1 MNFANTIKK
10 ITPGQLF
17 FLLAVLIIFAG
28 ACQKHLNPLP
38 PGGGGGDSTH
48 DSTGDSTGGGGDST
62 IVVTPKDYNIFG
74 LYAGQSASEDIIDFT
89 SDPRYQY
96 NLTNAKDI
104 ALAKQYGVKYYR
116 MQVSH
121 DRWITDTGKTNF
133 INYIG
138 RVIDSSLLPVLNV
151 NWNETD
157 QIPDPFPDANEYRI
171 FLTEVLDSLNANQLK
186 PEVIVV
192 ENEPANFNNH
202 IIDTTTS
209 EGLDADVKKYTD
221 ELAAAVSVCNS
232 YQWFDGSRGV
242 KITDG
247 GYMVRQMT
255 FVTYDW
261 LYNVKKNY
269 SAAKAFAN
277 NSMPPST
284 ATDIQKKKYP
294 DYISIRLQVAYDLM
308 NGMKNLDLS
317 YINLHWQEPAKIRA
331 WDYNKEGGDPYAL
344 GINPDS
350 VSKDVLTLVVQYF
363 NENLPF
369 TVISNEIGQLN
380 TSVLLNQRIT
390 NYFLSFPE
398 DVFPIVCWY
407 DADGNY
413 DYDVKALHNT
423 LFDDLGKTY
432 FEIRPNGLQFQ
443 QTVKSLK

>member
-38 PGGGGGDSTH
+38 PDGGGGDSTH

-62 IVVTPKDYNIFG
+62 IVVIPKDYNIFG

-192 ENEPANFNNH
+192 ENEPANFNN
-202 IIDTTTS
+202 
-209 EGLDADVKKYTD
+209 
-221 ELAAAVSVCNS
+221 
-232 YQWFDGSRGV
+232 
-242 KITDG
+242 
-247 GYMVRQMT
+247 
-255 FVTYDW
+255 
-261 LYNVKKNY
+261 YNY
-269 SAAKAFAN
+269 
-277 NSMPPST
+277 
-284 ATDIQKKKYP
+284 
-294 DYISIRLQVAYDLM
+294 L
-308 NGMKNLDLS
+308 
-317 YINLHWQEPAKIRA
+317 
-331 WDYNKEGGDPYAL
+331 
-344 GINPDS
+344 
-350 VSKDVLTLVVQYF
+350 
-363 NENLPF
+363 
-369 TVISNEIGQLN
+369 
-380 TSVLLNQRIT
+380 
-390 NYFLSFPE
+390 
-398 DVFPIVCWY
+398 
-407 DADGNY
+407 
-413 DYDVKALHNT
+413 
-423 LFDDLGKTY
+423 
-432 FEIRPNGLQFQ
+432 
-443 QTVKSLK
+443 